1 MPICN
6 RGPPHRPEYYVEL
19 QQQDSPR
26 INELPVK
33 LRITTYSP

>member
-6 RGPPHRPEYYVEL
+6 RGPPHRPEYYVKL
-19 QQQDSPR
+19 QQQDAPGISG
-26 INELPVK
+26 LAVK